1 MQFHFKKLVPFSKKV
16 ILGKIS
22 DAHDIGFRRKVIM
35 TNIIIFVALIN
46 LVPLG
51 IAAYFKNN
59 LNLFVLDTVLAGIL
73 AVCLLYSRRTTNYAI
88 TIYLGI
94 TLAGILFFWLLATG
108 GIEKTGHLWYYTF
121 PLFSLFLLGTKKGTV
136 VTMFL
141 FFGAL
146 LIFFINF
153 KSPNIADYILDFK
166 LRFISSFLVVF
177 AYAYLFEKL
186 RENDQQVLTRQN
198 ADMEKNISALNN
210 TRAELE
216 RNKKELEK
224 QVAKRTRELTDTNRE
239 LIEEVNER
247 KKAEE
252 VIKTSHERFLTVLN
266 SIEADI
272 YVSDMET
279 HEILFMNERMC
290 KSFGKNVI
298 GEACWKAFRNESKPC
313 GHCTNSKLLK
323 PNGLPSGVYAW
334 ESQNPITK
342 KWYSNYDRSILW
354 DNNRYVRLQIA
365 VDVTENRKAQEAIR
379 VAYNE
384 MEQRVKERT
393 LELKKSMD
401 QAETANRAKSEF
413 LANMS
418 HELRTP
424 LNHIIGFTEL
434 LLDKSFGDLNEIQTE
449 YLGDV
454 RDSSFHL
461 LSLIND
467 ILDLSKVESGKLE
480 LQTSRFNLRGLLESS
495 HTMIKEK
502 ALKHGIAVTFHL
514 NGIPDT
520 IEADE
525 RKFKQIMYNLMSNAV
540 KFTPDGGK
548 ITVTAKT
555 YQTERTTSAAT
566 NHDKSRYIEISVAD
580 NGIGLNAEDL
590 DRLFNPLEQVETPST
605 KKYQGTG
612 LGLSLTKSM
621 IELHHGKI
629 WVESD
634 GEGKGSVF
642 SFTIPY

>member
-1 MQFHFKKLVPFSKKV
+1 MQLNFKKLVSFGKKI
-16 ILGKIS
+16 ILGKVS
-22 DAHDIGFRRKVIM
+22 GAYDIGFRRKVIM
-35 TNIIIFVALIN
+35 TNIIISVAVLN

-51 IAAYFKNN
+51 IAAYYKNN
-59 LNLFVLDTVLAGIL
+59 LNLFMLDIVLAGIL

-94 TLAGILFFWLLATG
+94 TSAGILFFWLLATG

-121 PLFSLFLLGTKKGTV
+121 PLFSLFLLGTKKGTF

-146 LIFFINF
+146 LIFLVDF
-153 KSPNIADYILDFK
+153 KSPYIADYILDFK
-166 LRFISSFLVVF
+166 VRFISSFLVVF

-198 ADMEKNISALNN
+198 SDMERNISALKVA
-210 TRAELE
+210 RAELE

-224 QVAKRTRELTDTNRE
+224 KVAKRTRELTDANKE

-247 KKAEE
+247 KKAEKA
-252 VIKTSHERFLTVLN
+252 IRTSHERFLTVLN

-272 YVSDMET
+272 YVADMET
-279 HEILFMNERMC
+279 YEILFMNEHMC
-290 KSFGKNVI
+290 KSFGKNAI
-298 GEACWKAFRNESKPC
+298 GDVCWKAFRNESKPC
-313 GHCTNSKLLK
+313 DHCTNSNLLK

-365 VDVTENRKAQEAIR
+365 VDITENRKAQEAIR

-384 MEQRVKERT
+384 MELRVKERT
-393 LELKKSMD
+393 VELEKSMD
-401 QAETANRAKSEF
+401 QAEKANRAKSEF

-434 LLDKSFGDLNEIQTE
+434 VLDKSFGDLNEVQTE
-449 YLGDV
+449 YLADV

-480 LQTSRFNLRGLLESS
+480 LQPAQIQLRELLENS

-502 ALKHGIAVTFHL
+502 ALKHGIAVRFHL

-520 IEADE
+520 IVADE
-525 RKFKQIMYNLMSNAV
+525 RKLKQIMYNLLSNAI
-540 KFTPDGGK
+540 KFTQDGGK
-548 ITVTAKT
+548 ISVTAKAYPLEKIPST
-555 YQTERTTSAAT
+555 IT
-566 NHDKSRYIEISVAD
+566 NKENDRCIEVCVAD
-580 NGIGLNAEDL
+580 NGIGLNANDL
-590 DRLFNPLEQVETPST
+590 DRIFNPFEQAEISSN
-605 KKYQGTG
+605 KKFQGTG
-612 LGLSLTKSM
+612 LGLSLTKSL
-621 IELHHGKI
+621 IELHQGKI

-634 GEGKGSVF
+634 GEGKGSAF
-642 SFTIPY
+642 SFTIPC